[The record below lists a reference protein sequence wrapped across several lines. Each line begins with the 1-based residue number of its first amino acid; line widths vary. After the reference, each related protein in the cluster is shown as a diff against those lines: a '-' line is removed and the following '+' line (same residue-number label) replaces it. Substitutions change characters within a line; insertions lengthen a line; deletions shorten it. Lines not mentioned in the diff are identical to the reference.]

1 MRKSMVRSIRISGK
15 YTYIL
20 SESAYKSTGCGAESK
35 FGIRIIGER
44 VSAAVEDIAEDY
56 RAVYDLFRNIAEEGL
71 YPERLHKA
79 VKERLSGRCP
89 KIIPFRIM
97 PDRPDIA

>member
-1 MRKSMVRSIRISGK
+1 MVRSIRISGK

-44 VSAAVEDIAEDY
+44 VSAAVEDIAEE
-56 RAVYDLFRNIAEEGL
+56 RVHPNIHIHFNWTLEDDFSFPGGVNFQIERDGSLTIPEGTSDFKW
-71 YPERLHKA
+71 H
-79 VKERLSGRCP
+79 GGCW
-89 KIIPFRIM
+89 
-97 PDRPDIA
+97 